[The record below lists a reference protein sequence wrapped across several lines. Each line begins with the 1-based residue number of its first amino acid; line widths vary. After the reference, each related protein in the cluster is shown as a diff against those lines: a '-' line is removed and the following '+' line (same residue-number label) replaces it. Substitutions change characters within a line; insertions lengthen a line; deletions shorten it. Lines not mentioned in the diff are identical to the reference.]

1 MGLRTEMNRPS
12 WRAGAW
18 AEADGPER
26 ISTAVRAAAT
36 ARQAELANPTANR
49 AAATMHSPR
58 PSLPMSPHS
67 LYLIINEPEP
77 KSKHTRRVA
86 SLVLAF
92 LALLVPKLRLGTH
105 YRETLFRAHRPR
117 TRNRVSPS
125 GFPNRLGTRR
135 TRRGDAVAA
144 GTTPGNSR
152 RTPLDCTRTA
162 SPAFLP
168 PQKLDRHTFLSHS
181 FPRDIVPG
189 GHLVEP

>member
-1 MGLRTEMNRPS
+1 MKWIGRSLRWTARRVLALMLLTTSLSMGLRTEMNRPS

-26 ISTAVRAAAT
+26 ISTAIRAAAT

-86 SLVLAF
+86 SLVL
-92 LALLVPKLRLGTH
+92 
-105 YRETLFRAHRPR
+105 
-117 TRNRVSPS
+117 
-125 GFPNRLGTRR
+125 
-135 TRRGDAVAA
+135 
-144 GTTPGNSR
+144 
-152 RTPLDCTRTA
+152 
-162 SPAFLP
+162 
-168 PQKLDRHTFLSHS
+168 
-181 FPRDIVPG
+181 
-189 GHLVEP
+189 